1 MDLDIPP
8 ALPYDPDSFLDL
20 HDDDDNDDDVRCH
33 VPGDSVVLVA
43 VVEIFE

>member
-20 HDDDDNDDDVRCH
+20 HDHDHDDDVRCH

>member
-20 HDDDDNDDDVRCH
+20 HDHDDDDVRRH